1 MPAGRFLVEGIAL
14 TPGAALDLPQEI
26 AHQARD
32 VLRLTPGDTL
42 HLLDGAGGEYPAEI
56 SESDRKRVAVRLGE
70 RLAGRADP
78 AVRVV
83 LCAGMLKAAKFEWV
97 LQKGTE
103 LGVAAFMPL
112 LTERAVG
119 AADEASDAKR
129 RRWGRIVAEA
139 LEQCGGTR
147 LPELAEP
154 RPLLHALTARP
165 RDGIALIPWEEAGG
179 APLAD
184 VLRER
189 IATLGGPAAVSEVR
203 LFIGPE
209 GGFSAREVA
218 LAERNGAHPVTLGP
232 RILRAETA
240 ALVAATLA
248 LEALG
253 ALAGAPARE

>member
-1 MPAGRFLVEGIAL
+1 MPAGRFLIEGVEL
-14 TPGAALDLPQEI
+14 VPGVGLELPAEV
-26 AHQARD
+26 AHQVRD
-32 VLRLTPGDTL
+32 VLRLGIGDTIR
-42 HLLDGAGGEYPAEI
+42 LLDGAGGEYPAEVI
-56 SESDRKRVAVRLGE
+56 VLDRKRVAAQLGE
-70 RLAGRADP
+70 RMEGRSDP

-83 LCAGMLKAAKFEWV
+83 LCAGMLKAAKLEWV

-103 LGVAAFMPL
+103 LGIAAFVPL

-119 AADEASDAKR
+119 AADEASEGKR
-129 RRWGRIVAEA
+129 RRWVKIVAEA

-147 LPELAEP
+147 LPEVAEP
-154 RPLLHALTARP
+154 RPLMQALASRP
-165 RDGIALIPWEEAGG
+165 QDGIALIPWEEAGN

-184 VLRER
+184 MLRER
-189 IATLGGPAAVSEVR
+189 VADMGGVASVAEVR

-209 GGFSAREVA
+209 GGFSAREVE
-218 LAERNGAHPVTLGP
+218 LARRNGALAVSLGP

-253 ALAGAPARE
+253 ALAGAPIQ